1 MATDGPA
8 RGSNKNQLASAQWQR
23 MVQREV
29 PTLESASRG
38 AMAMDG
44 CSARKQ
50 QSNGKHGIPPTKR
63 KIAARQS
70 SIAPANR
77 NMAAR
82 QSEIAP
88 A

>member
-1 MATDGPA
+1 MKISA
-8 RGSNKNQLASAQWQR
+8 RIQPLNQLASAQWQR
-23 MVQREV
+23 MAQREV
-29 PTLESASRG
+29 PTLESAGRG

-63 KIAARQS
+63 KIAARRS

-77 NMAAR
+77 NIAAQ
-82 QSEIAP
+82 QSEIVP